1 MRAKFVPTLR
11 ALAACVFAGPLLMT
25 MLLTVFAQDKKQ
37 PEQPKMSEAE
47 QQAIAKINAAAGP
60 DAKLKA
66 GVEYLKK
73 NSKAPSRPK
82 VAGYLADEITNVND
96 PAQRLTLIAEFTKNF
111 NQPAEVDMLKPA
123 MIEALSRQSKFDE
136 VISEGGKY
144 LEKNPEDAVVNTLVA
159 YAGANAVQRQ
169 PTNADLAKNATA
181 AGAKAVELME
191 ADKKPEKMDAT
202 YWNNFRNA
210 WLPRL
215 YQSRGFVLF
224 FTGDKTGAREQ
235 LEKSMGLDPYDGNTL
250 LMLSNIQSE
259 EYQALATKYQTEKK
273 SGQLD
278 QALAKMDELVDMLA
292 RAAAAM
298 EGDARFQQMYPQVME
313 QLKQYYGF
321 RHNNSTDGMKEL
333 IEKYKKKP

>member
-1 MRAKFVPTLR
+1 MKPKFVPALR
-11 ALAACVFAGPLLMT
+11 ALAACVCASLL
-25 MLLTVFAQDKKQ
+25 LLTAFAQDKKQ
-37 PEQPKMSEAE
+37 EPPKMSEAE
-47 QQAIAKINAAAGP
+47 QQAIAKLNAAAGP

-82 VAGYLADEITNVND
+82 VAGYLADEISNVND
-96 PAQRLTLIAEFTKNF
+96 PAQRLTLIAEFNKNF
-111 NQPAEVDMLKPA
+111 NQPAEVEMVKPT
-123 MIEALSRQSKFDE
+123 MIEALSRQGKFDE

-144 LEKNPEDAVVNTLVA
+144 LEKNPEDPIVNTLVA

-169 PTNADLAKNATA
+169 PANADLARNATA
-181 AGAKAVELME
+181 AGVKAVELME
-191 ADKKPEKMDAT
+191 ADKKPEKMDVT

-215 YQSRGFVLF
+215 YQARGFTLF
-224 FTGDKTGAREQ
+224 FTGDKAGAREQ

-250 LMLSNIQSE
+250 LMLSNIQND
-259 EYQALATKYQTEKK
+259 EYQALAQKYQTEKK
-273 SGQLD
+273 QAVLD
-278 QALAKMDELVDMLA
+278 QALSKMDELVDTLA

-298 EGDARFQQMYPQVME
+298 EGDARFQQMLPQVTE

-321 RHNNSTDGMKEL
+321 RHNNSTDGLKEL
-333 IEKYKKKP
+333 IEKYKKKA